1 MMFCFCQKTA
11 LLINLP
17 AAKPLTNL
25 TPNSRTSKWLPF
37 LYKIKAV
44 FFEHEAPSTG
54 SESTDLISQL
64 IVHSK
69 SSYMSFFNWEVTHH
83 YLN

>member
-1 MMFCFCQKTA
+1 MVFCFCQKTA

-37 LYKIKAV
+37 LYEIEAV
-44 FFEHEAPSTG
+44 FFEHKAPSTG
-54 SESTDLISQL
+54 GESTDLISQF

-69 SSYMSFFNWEVTHH
+69 SPYRPFIK
-83 YLN
+83 